1 MKIVRMAAVG
11 AAAALALTACSSGG
25 SGGGDSTSSGDG
37 ATVKVWLVGSDTPD
51 EARDYLKT
59 TFEEQN
65 PGSELVIEEQQWD
78 GLVDKLSQAMTDP
91 KTSPQIVEVGNTQS
105 TTFTSAGA
113 FMPLDDKY
121 EELGGDD
128 LLSGFVEIGTFDD
141 TLYAVP
147 YYAGSRLVFYSKSAY
162 EAAGVDVPTT
172 LDEYIEDGKT
182 LKAANADTPNYSGIW
197 YPGQDWRNGLPFI
210 WSEGGELAVE
220 EDGQWV
226 GAINTPEAVADL
238 EKVQDIMLNANGA
251 APDAKETDPQI
262 PWCAGETATLSAPG
276 WVWGSLLNADNGGC
290 PDTEGDI
297 GVYALPGDSE
307 GETAPVFLGG
317 SNIAIPAQAANQD
330 LAYKAMQIMLSDEY
344 QTILAH
350 NGLTPAKVSLASE
363 MLNSESTPPAVAEA
377 AAKAAENVKLT
388 PVAPGWSNV
397 ESDLIMETLFT
408 EIAQGKDVQTAAD
421 AANDKITD
429 ALNR

>member
-25 SGGGDSTSSGDG
+25 SGSDDSTSSGDG
-37 ATVKVWLVGSDTPD
+37 ATIKVWLVGSDTPD

-59 TFEEQN
+59 TFEEEN
-65 PGSELVIEEQQWD
+65 PGSTLVIEEQQWD

-113 FMPLDDKY
+113 FTALDDKY

-128 LLSGFVEIGTFDD
+128 LLSGFVEIGTYDD

-162 EAAGVDVPTT
+162 DAAGIEVPTT
-172 LDEYIEDGKT
+172 LDQYIEDGIA
-182 LKAANADTPNYSGIW
+182 LKEANAATPNYSGIW

-210 WSEGGELAVE
+210 WSEGGELAE
-220 EDGQWV
+220 QNDDGEWV
-226 GAINTPEAVADL
+226 GAINSPEAVAGL

-262 PWCAGETATLSAPG
+262 PWCAGELATLSAPG
-276 WVWGSLLNADNGGC
+276 WVYGSLIAEDNGGC
-290 PDTEGDI
+290 PDSESDI
-297 GVYALPGDSE
+297 GVYALPGESAD
-307 GETAPVFLGG
+307 ETAPVFLGG

-344 QTILAH
+344 QTILAK

-363 MLNSESTPPAVAEA
+363 MGDTPVAQA

-397 ESDLIMETLFT
+397 ESDLIMETLFS
-408 EIAQGKDVQTAAD
+408 EIAQGNDVQAAAD
-421 AANDKITD
+421 TANDKITA

>member
-1 MKIVRMAAVG
+1 MKIVRIAAAG
-11 AAAALALTACSSGG
+11 AVAALALTACSSGG
-25 SGGGDSTSSGDG
+25 SSGDSTTDSGDG

-51 EARDYLKT
+51 EAREYLET

-65 PGSELVIEEQQWD
+65 PGSDLVIEEQQWD

-113 FMPLDDKY
+113 FTPLDDKY

-128 LLSGFVEIGTFDD
+128 LLSGFVEIGTWDD

-147 YYAGSRLVFYSKSAY
+147 YYAGSRLVFYSKAAY
-162 EAAGVDVPTT
+162 EAAGVEVPTT
-172 LDEYIEDGKT
+172 LDEYIEAGTT
-182 LKAANADTPNYSGIW
+182 LKTANADKPNYSGIW

-220 EDGQWV
+220 EDGEWV
-226 GAINTPEAVADL
+226 GAINSPESVAGL
-238 EKVQDIMLNANGA
+238 EKIQDIMLNANGA

-262 PWCAGETATLSAPG
+262 PWCADELATLSAPG
-276 WVWGSLLNADNGGC
+276 WVYWSLIGEENGGC
-290 PDTEGDI
+290 PDSESDI
-297 GVYALPGDSE
+297 GVYALPGESAD
-307 GETAPVFLGG
+307 ETAPVFLGG

-330 LAYKAMQIMLSDEY
+330 LAYEAMKIMLSDEY
-344 QTILAH
+344 QTILA
-350 NGLTPAKVSLASE
+350 NGGLTPAKVSLASE
-363 MLNSESTPPAVAEA
+363 MGDSDTAVA

-408 EIAQGKDVQTAAD
+408 ELAQGKDVQTAAD
-421 AANDKITD
+421 TANEQITS